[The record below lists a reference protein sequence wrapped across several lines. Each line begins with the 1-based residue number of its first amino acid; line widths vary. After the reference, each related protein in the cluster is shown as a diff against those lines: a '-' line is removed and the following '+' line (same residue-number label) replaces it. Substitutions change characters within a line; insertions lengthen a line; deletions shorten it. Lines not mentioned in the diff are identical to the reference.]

1 MIYKDS
7 ARYSVCEKCGS
18 KYTGASCPCG
28 SVTKMDLAWAVL
40 KAMKPHRQKV
50 LPAGADK
57 HLKLQSWANKQA
69 FAEKLLGDEATAR
82 RDALMREAV
91 ADPEKHG
98 LRFVDGGP
106 IPFDDEIT
114 DEDTAQIVANPGSTF
129 NTPPKDKNQTSLDDF

>member
-7 ARYSVCEKCGS
+7 AGISSICPKCN
-18 KYTGASCPCG
+18 TGYRGQSCPKCN
-28 SVTKMDLAWAVL
+28 VTKMDLAWAVL

-91 ADPEKHG
+91 ADPTKHG
-98 LRFVDGGP
+98 LRFIDGEP
-106 IPFDDEIT
+106 IPFDDSLPDAGKMGGGDIEP
-114 DEDTAQIVANPGSTF
+114 QQPMKRQG
-129 NTPPKDKNQTSLDDF
+129 QTSLDDF

>member
-1 MIYKDS
+1 
-7 ARYSVCEKCGS
+7 
-18 KYTGASCPCG
+18 
-28 SVTKMDLAWAVL
+28 MDLAWAVL

-106 IPFDDEIT
+106 IPFDD
-114 DEDTAQIVANPGSTF
+114 S
-129 NTPPKDKNQTSLDDF
+129 PPAPETEKLPDGQPTLDDF